1 MEVDVNFVFMDLR
14 TTDRE
19 RSRSF
24 YGELF
29 GWSTT
34 ESLFTAD
41 DGPWGGLTQLA
52 PGDGRQPQWVPYAPV
67 DDLDDALARAVELG
81 ATATRPRVDLPQ
93 GSVAVIED
101 PTGATLALW
110 QPRGR

>member
-1 MEVDVNFVFMDLR
+1 VPPFVFMDLR
-14 TTDRE
+14 TTDRD

-24 YGELF
+24 YGDLF
-29 GWSTT
+29 GWPTT
-34 ESLFTAD
+34 EALFMGEK
-41 DGPWGGLTQLA
+41 GPWGGLTQLVE
-52 PGDGRQPQWVPYAPV
+52 GDDRSPQWIPYAPV
-67 DDLDDALARAVELG
+67 DDLDGALARAVELG

-110 QPRGR
+110 EPKQP